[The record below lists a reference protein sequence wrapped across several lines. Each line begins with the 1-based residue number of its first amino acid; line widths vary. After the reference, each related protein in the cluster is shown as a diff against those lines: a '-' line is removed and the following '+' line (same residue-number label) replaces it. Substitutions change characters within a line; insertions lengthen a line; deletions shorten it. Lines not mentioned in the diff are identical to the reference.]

1 MTAFQLIHAEKAN
14 FPVTVMTR
22 VLDVSCSGYYRWA
35 KAKPCEQGLQD
46 CRLAAD
52 VRSIHEEHKG
62 RYGSPRIHR
71 ELRARGQRVGRKRVA
86 RLMREQG
93 LKGRSPKRFRR
104 TTDSR
109 HSDRI
114 APNVL
119 ERDFCTDAP
128 NTAWV
133 GDITYIPTRQ
143 GWLYLAVLLDL
154 FSRRVVGWALSD
166 TIDTQLALDALDMA
180 VNDRQPPQ
188 GLIHHTDRDCRYASD
203 DYRAAL
209 ERAGMICSMSR
220 KADCWDNAVAES
232 FFASLEKELL
242 DSEVFLARSR
252 AHDVVADYIETYYN
266 DKRRH
271 SYLDYV
277 SPVEY
282 ELLAA

>member
-1 MTAFQLIHAEKAN
+1 MTAFRLIHAEKAT

-22 VLDVSCSGYYRWA
+22 VLGVSCSGYYRWA
-35 KAKPCEQGLQD
+35 KARPCERVRQD
-46 CRLAAD
+46 RHLAAQVAD
-52 VRSIHEEHKG
+52 IHKEHKG

-71 ELRARGQRVGRKRVA
+71 ELRAHGQRVGRKRVA
-86 RLMREQG
+86 RLMSEQG
-93 LKGRSPKRFRR
+93 LKGRCPRRFRR

-109 HSDRI
+109 HSKRI
-114 APNVL
+114 APNLL
-119 ERDFCTDAP
+119 ERDFCADAP

-166 TIDTQLALDALDMA
+166 VIDTQLALDALQMA
-180 VNDRQPPQ
+180 VRNRQPPKE
-188 GLIHHTDRDCRYASD
+188 LVHHTDRDCRYASD
-203 DYRAAL
+203 DYQAAL
-209 ERAGMICSMSR
+209 ERAGMLCSMSG

-232 FFASLEKELL
+232 FFASVEKELL
-242 DSEVFLARSR
+242 DAEVFLTRNR
-252 AHDVVADYIETYYN
+252 AHDVVADYIENYYN